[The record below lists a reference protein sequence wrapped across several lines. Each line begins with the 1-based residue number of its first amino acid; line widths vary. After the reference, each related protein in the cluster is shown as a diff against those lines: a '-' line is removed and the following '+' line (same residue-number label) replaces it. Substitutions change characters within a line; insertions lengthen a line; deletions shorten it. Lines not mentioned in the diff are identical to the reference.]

1 MNEGRRACV
10 GGLGLGL
17 GLVLAGPQA
26 MAAAQ
31 TLAPPGPVTP
41 VPPVVPASPPTRC
54 IVPAK
59 AGGGFDLTCQLAR
72 HAWRPALPELALTYQ
87 PGGIGAL
94 VYRSLTR
101 PGGAPHEPALVAWSS
116 GTLLNLAQGRFGR
129 YEPGLLRWVAALAL
143 DHGVVAVHRDA
154 PWRDLPALLAALQ
167 ANPPAVSFAA
177 GGTIGSQDWMKAALL
192 ARAAGVSHKAMRV
205 VAFEGGG
212 DAVQALKGRHVQVLC
227 GDAAELS
234 RQLGEGLPLRVLA
247 VLSAHRLS
255 GPLAGVPTAR
265 EQGIDLSWPILR
277 GLYAGPL
284 TPAST
289 AADWGRQLTA
299 HAAQA
304 DTQAA
309 MRALG
314 LEPLALAGP
323 ALAERV
329 EAEIVRWRTL
339 AREFG
344 LMASPP

>member
-1 MNEGRRACV
+1 MTTVIHALAT
-10 GGLGLGL
+10 GLCLT
-17 GLVLAGPQA
+17 LAGLPSPGP
-26 MAAAQ
+26 AQ
-31 TLAPPGPVTP
+31 TA
-41 VPPVVPASPPTRC
+41 PPTRC

-59 AGGGFDLTCQLAR
+59 AGGGFDLTCQLTR
-72 HAWRPALPELALTYQ
+72 QAWAPAHPELALTYQ

-94 VYRSLTR
+94 VYRELTR
-101 PGGAPHEPALVAWSS
+101 PAAGNASNASNAPFGPTGRPDGARDPALVAWSS

-129 YEPGLLRWVAALAL
+129 YEPGLLHWVAALAL

-154 PWRDLPALLAALQ
+154 PWRDLPALLAALK
-167 ANPPAVSFAA
+167 ANPSAVSFAA

-227 GDAAELS
+227 GDAAELT
-234 RQLGEGLPLRVLA
+234 RQLREGVPLRVLA
-247 VLSAHRLS
+247 VLSDHRLS

-265 EQGIDLSWPILR
+265 EQGVDVSWPILR
-277 GLYAGPL
+277 GVYAGPL

-289 AADWGRQLTA
+289 AADWGRQLSA
-299 HAAQA
+299 HAVRA
-304 DTQAA
+304 DTLAA
-309 MRALG
+309 MRQLG

-329 EAEIVRWRTL
+329 EAEIVRWRAL

-344 LMASPP
+344 LVAHTP

>member
-1 MNEGRRACV
+1 MKNMIMAMGT
-10 GGLGLGL
+10 
-17 GLVLAGPQA
+17 VLCL
-26 MAAAQ
+26 
-31 TLAPPGPVTP
+31 TLAALPLTVSAQGSTQTAPPS
-41 VPPVVPASPPTRC
+41 APPTRC

-72 HAWRPALPELALTYQ
+72 NAWQPELAMAYQ

-94 VYRSLTR
+94 VYRELTR
-101 PGGAPHEPALVAWSS
+101 PAPANQLNGRQDAGREPSRDPALVAWSS

-129 YEPGLLRWVAALAL
+129 YEPGMLHWVAALAL

-154 PWRDLPALLAALQ
+154 PWRDLPALLAALK
-167 ANPPAVSFAA
+167 ANPSAVSFAA

-212 DAVQALKGRHVQVLC
+212 DAVQALKGRHAQVLC
-227 GDAAELS
+227 GDAAELT
-234 RQLGEGLPLRVLA
+234 RQLREGVPLRVLA
-247 VLSAHRLS
+247 VLSDHRLS

-265 EQGIDLSWPILR
+265 EQGIDVAWPILR
-277 GLYAGPL
+277 GVYAGPL
-284 TPAST
+284 TSAST
-289 AADWGRQLTA
+289 AADWGGQLSA
-299 HAAQA
+299 HAARP
-304 DTQAA
+304 DTLAS
-309 MRALG
+309 MRQLG

-329 EAEIVRWRTL
+329 EAEIVRWRAL

-344 LMASPP
+344 LVASTP